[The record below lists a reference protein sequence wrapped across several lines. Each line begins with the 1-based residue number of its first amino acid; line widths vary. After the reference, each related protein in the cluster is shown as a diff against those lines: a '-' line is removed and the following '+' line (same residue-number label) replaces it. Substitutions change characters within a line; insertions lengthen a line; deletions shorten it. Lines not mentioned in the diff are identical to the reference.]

1 MKKALLSCLVLF
13 AVACSPQK
21 DAQNQGDDQKK
32 LKPSNAYSIQVK
44 SQSGFPVANANLLLG
59 VEYSEDRFFTADEN
73 GVVTVPADLW
83 QENMALTVGADN
95 FIRASYLDMAPGTY
109 DLVMNELP
117 KERNYGVSGIT
128 KGFGSLK
135 KDGWADFS
143 MVAPSFDR
151 QQLIGFELSYVIS
164 DQMDTMTI
172 YGQDISI
179 PSNIS
184 FPKQKESYG
193 FFPVTLDKPT
203 YRMPFYFPGEYQL
216 AAIHGRFPFKE
227 VVGKMRDGQSVF
239 EVVNDFQF
247 KQVGLTTLDIS
258 GPSHEQDLEINHIQF
273 DEEKT
278 IATPAFS
285 QDDILMFISL
295 NQNEKGYFPSGLRR
309 VEPSSNA
316 KLQFAQGFEHHLL
329 AVLTQEGT
337 GEGKAKISNKMSIQI
352 MPLNSSAPVSLLNRV
367 ESPVVNGTSIEMRP
381 PERNRFVRD
390 GGTYLSLTSIQTKEN
405 PHVEMYE
412 TRKLWEVYADRWVE
426 AVDLPQW
433 PTGLSQDTKLRW
445 EVMFLGSDSDEK
457 SAVGPSLI
465 RKASHVS
472 RNTVDL

>member
-13 AVACSPQK
+13 TMACSPQK
-21 DAQNQGDDQKK
+21 DAKQSNDDQNDF
-32 LKPSNAYSIQVK
+32 KPSTAFSVQIK
-44 SQSGFPVANANLLLG
+44 SQSGFPVANAQLLLG
-59 VEYSEDRFFTADEN
+59 IEYADERFFTADEN
-73 GVVTVPADLW
+73 GVVQIPANLW
-83 QENMALTVGADN
+83 QESMAITIGAEN
-95 FIRASYLDMAPGTY
+95 FIRASYLDMEPGAY

-151 QQLIGFELSYVIS
+151 QQLIGFELSHVIS

-193 FFPVTLDKPT
+193 IFPVTLDKPS
-203 YRMPFYFPGEYQL
+203 YRMPFYFPGDYQL

-247 KQVGLTTLDIS
+247 KQVGLTNLSITGSD
-258 GPSHEQDLEINHIQF
+258 HKADLEINHIQF
-273 DEEKT
+273 KEEKS
-278 IATPAFS
+278 IATPAFAN
-285 QDDILMFISL
+285 DDILMYISL
-295 NQNEKGYFPSGLRR
+295 NQNDKGYFPSGLRR
-309 VEPSSNA
+309 VEPSSSA
-316 KLQFAQGFEHHLL
+316 KLQFAEGFEHHLL
-329 AVLTQEGT
+329 AVLTQESSG
-337 GEGKAKISNKMSIQI
+337 GGKAKISNKMSIQI

-367 ESPVVNGTSIEMRP
+367 ESPVVNGTSLEMRP

-390 GGTYLSLTSIQTKEN
+390 GGTYLSLTSITTKEN

-433 PTGLSQDTKLRW
+433 PTGLSQNTKLRW
-445 EVMFLGSDSDEK
+445 EVMFLGSDSEERA
-457 SAVGPSLI
+457 SVGPSLI